1 MLEQTDRAA
10 IHLLHLAGA
19 STSGAKSTE
28 NAPNRVKKN
37 RAFNQTV
44 RIINQKAGKLPAAE
58 PERFAALVQDCR

>member
-44 RIINQKAGKLPAAE
+44 CMIIQKACMVPATE
-58 PERFAALVQDCR
+58 PEGFDALVQGCR